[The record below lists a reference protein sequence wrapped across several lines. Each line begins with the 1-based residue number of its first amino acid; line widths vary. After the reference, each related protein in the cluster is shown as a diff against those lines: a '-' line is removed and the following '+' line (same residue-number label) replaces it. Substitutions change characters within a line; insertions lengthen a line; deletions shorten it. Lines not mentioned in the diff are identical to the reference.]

1 MIDVS
6 MISLKRK
13 VEMEH
18 DVLQHVARIWSIDP
32 QGQDDDTTKKILM
45 DRVQNPHAARSVWEG
60 LSQEER
66 LCLFHIFGS
75 GNPDRHKGIILES
88 LGKKTKL
95 TAQVQE
101 VAVSRLIHQWYLV
114 DEGDIAGKTP
124 GGGVSQQRGVFPFR
138 ECFRQLWHTG
148 QELFKPYADR
158 STSSLHHLI
167 GTFHGDQLR
176 HLANL
181 CHVQLYSNV
190 PVFSYNASPS
200 ISHPV
205 EVQNRLYEA
214 LQHPLLAFDLL
225 HQLAPT
231 AQGLFLWLC
240 ERKGKATMSEV
251 RSHLATSEEH
261 LLSLLDVLEAH
272 ALAFDSLSLTGERWL
287 FVPHD
292 LLAIVKHE
300 AEMQADDERHYALC
314 PLREEN
320 APPPQEEL
328 PTLLYDLATIVG
340 ISVQDAVEPT
350 KDEKIPKRM
359 QGKIRPLLHGRARP
373 GDSQYDLYVDQ
384 LFYAAKDLGLL
395 ACEAPS
401 AEEKRRYVS
410 GPKVGEWSKRSLVEQ
425 AQRFLAWWTNA
436 SSWYDLRPD
445 GRLLPSPSS
454 AHQRLLD
461 HLKQC
466 VPGHWYRVDALL
478 YAIWRQVP
486 LYLYDSYHRTLTK
499 TTSLRA
505 RRQEWIQGEGK
516 TYCGLLSS
524 ALSELGIVSMTSHV
538 DAPGSVDDQSNLF
551 CVTVFGGNVLGE
563 TVPSIEVTAS
573 VDTKPVLIVQ
583 PNYDLLLMQFEPQVV
598 YQLLKFAKIERMGR
612 ISTFRLTQQALL
624 CGLAEGLQIERILA
638 LLAEHTGHKDLPQNI
653 VYTLR
658 NWVKA
663 YREAQLTEVILIE
676 TSHDVSEDDFL
687 RMLENTGG
695 QARKVAPSVFV
706 VVSTGATSFG
716 DLRRQL
722 AKSGMVVRGQP
733 SSFYRRGER

>member
-13 VEMEH
+13 VEMER
-18 DVLQHVARIWSIDP
+18 DVLQQVARIWSIDP
-32 QGQDDDTTKKILM
+32 QGQSDNTTRKILM
-45 DRVQNPHAARSVWEG
+45 DRVQNAHAARSVWEA

-66 LCLFHIFGS
+66 VCLFHIFGS
-75 GNPDRHKGIILES
+75 GNPDRHKGIALES
-88 LGKKTKL
+88 LRKKTKL
-95 TAQVQE
+95 PVQVQE
-101 VAVSRLIHQWYLV
+101 AAISRLIHQWYLV
-114 DEGDIAGKTP
+114 DEGVVVGKPTGDGSSP
-124 GGGVSQQRGVFPFR
+124 QHGVFPFR

-158 STSSLHHLI
+158 STYSLHHLI

-225 HQLAPT
+225 HRLAPT
-231 AQGLFLWLC
+231 AQALFLWLC
-240 ERKGKATMSEV
+240 EQKGKARMSEV
-251 RSHLATSEEH
+251 RSYLATSEES
-261 LLSLLDVLEAH
+261 LFALLDTLEAH
-272 ALAFDSLSLTGERWL
+272 ALAFDSLSSAGERWL
-287 FVPHD
+287 FVPPD

-300 AEMQADDERHYALC
+300 AEMQAEDELHNALC

-320 APPPQEEL
+320 APPSPEEL
-328 PTLLYDLATIVG
+328 PALLYDLATIVG
-340 ISVQDAVEPT
+340 VSVQEAVEPT

-359 QGKIRPLLHGRARP
+359 QGKIRPLLHGRVRP
-373 GDSQYDLYVDQ
+373 GDSQQDLYVDQ
-384 LFYAAKDLGLL
+384 LFYAARELGLL
-395 ACEAPS
+395 GCEAPS
-401 AEEKRRYVS
+401 AEEKRRYIS
-410 GPKVGEWSKRSLVEQ
+410 GPKAGEWAKLSLVEQ
-425 AQRFLAWWTNA
+425 AQRFLAWWAKA

-445 GRLLPSPSS
+445 GRLLPSPSF

-466 VPGHWYRVDALL
+466 VPGRWYRVDALL

-505 RRQEWIQGEGK
+505 RRQEWIQGEGE
-516 TYCGLLSS
+516 TYSGLLSS
-524 ALSELGIVSMTSHV
+524 ALSELGIVSLTSHSDV
-538 DAPGSVDDQSNLF
+538 PGSVDNRSSLF
-551 CVTVFGGNVLGE
+551 CVTVFGGTVLGE
-563 TVPSIEVTAS
+563 ADPPVEVIAS
-573 VDTKPVLIVQ
+573 VDTKPILIVQ

-598 YQLLKFAKIERMGR
+598 YQLLSFAKIERMGR
-612 ISTFRLTQQALL
+612 VSTFRLTQQALL
-624 CGLAEGLQIERILA
+624 RGLAQGLRIEHILA
-638 LLAEHTGHKDLPQNI
+638 FLAEYTGHKDLPQNI
-653 VYTLR
+653 AYTLR
-658 NWVKA
+658 DWAKD
-663 YREAQLTEVILIE
+663 YREVQLTEVILIE
-676 TSHDVSEDDFL
+676 TSHDMSAEDFL
-687 RMLENTGG
+687 RIIGDMRGE
-695 QARKVAPSVFV
+695 ARKVAPSVFV
-706 VVSTGATSFG
+706 VVSTGASFG

-722 AKSGMVVRGQP
+722 AQGGMVVRGQA
-733 SSFYRRGER
+733 SSFHRKGER